1 VLEAAGGAIHL
12 RQDDFTPARLAAEI
26 TALASGPQKLVA
38 MAQAARSQGAPDA
51 ADRLADLVLA
61 TMRRKGATS

>member
-1 VLEAAGGAIHL
+1 MPACSKPPAARSGL

-51 ADRLADLVLA
+51 ADRLAELVMKTARLA
-61 TMRRKGATS
+61 